1 LSAPAATGSD
11 TEAPVEVRRLLA
23 YAALAFTALLVI
35 YALAVQTGW
44 GQRLD
49 QAAFAGGTQAP
60 LRAQQAAG
68 RLLGTVSVAGLVI
81 GILVLGCVAAARRRP
96 GLILV
101 PAAVIG
107 VTMISAEILKHMLL
121 DRPEL
126 LATPFFTENTYPS
139 GHTAT
144 AISTGLA
151 ALLVAPPRLRAP
163 VAVLAF
169 LGSAGF
175 GVFVVTAGWHLPSDA
190 LGSYALAL
198 TVACLVMA
206 VVYKISPAT
215 LRRERAQREPVPG
228 ALVAGRLELAGL
240 GAAIVFF
247 FGVIVFASLRYGPD
261 IDWTRID
268 AAYLGAMAT
277 TVFAAALTVSSLL
290 RAISRPAP
298 DRGAALRR
306 DSVSSPP
313 G

>member
-1 LSAPAATGSD
+1 LSGLAVSD
-11 TEAPVEVRRLLA
+11 ASPRPEIRRLLA
-23 YAALAFTALLVI
+23 YGALAFAALLVI
-35 YALAVQTGW
+35 YAFAVQTEL

-49 QAAFAGGTQAP
+49 QAAFTGGTAAP
-60 LRAQQAAG
+60 LRAQEAAG
-68 RLLGTVSVAGLVI
+68 RLLRTVSVGGLVI
-81 GILVLGCVAAARRRP
+81 GILVLGGVAAARRRP
-96 GLILV
+96 ALILV

-107 VTMISAEILKHMLL
+107 ITMISAEILKHLLL

-126 LATPFFTENTYPS
+126 LAAPLFTENTYPS

-169 LGSAGF
+169 IGAAGF

-206 VVYKISPAT
+206 VVYKVSPAT
-215 LRRERAQREPVPG
+215 LSRERAAGEAVPG

-240 GAAIVFF
+240 GAGIVFF
-247 FGVIVFASLRYGPD
+247 FGVIVFASLRYGSE

-268 AAYLGAMAT
+268 AAYLGAMAV

-290 RAISRPAP
+290 RAISPPQA
-298 DRGAALRR
+298 DRGPGAGR
-306 DSVSSPP
+306 DSVSAPP